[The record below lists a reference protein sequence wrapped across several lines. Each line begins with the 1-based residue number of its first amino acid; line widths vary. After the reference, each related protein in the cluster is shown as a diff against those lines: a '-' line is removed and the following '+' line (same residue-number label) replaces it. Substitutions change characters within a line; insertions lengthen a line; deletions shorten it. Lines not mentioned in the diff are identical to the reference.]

1 MNRRFILFVCLLILP
16 TFSAAQGTHAAFVE
30 LGGPGLEYS
39 LNYEYEVQET
49 FAVRAGFAV
58 PVLLR
63 VFFDYQSL
71 IVTGHYK
78 RGENRGRLD
87 LGGGIALMSFRR
99 FLVWDLD
106 RSITAVTPVLNV
118 GYRHE
123 PVNGEGVQFKIGFT
137 PMFNLY
143 DRSGSFVVPMAGLSL
158 GYMF

>member
-1 MNRRFILFVCLLILP
+1 MNRRIILFICLLILP
-16 TFSAAQGTHAAFVE
+16 ALSAAQDTHAAYVE

-39 LNYEYEVQET
+39 LNYEYEVHEN

-58 PVLLR
+58 PVLMR
-63 VFFDYQSL
+63 IFFDYQSL

-87 LGGGIALMSFRR
+87 LGGGLAVMSFRR
-99 FLVWDLD
+99 FLFWELD
-106 RSITAVTPVLNV
+106 KRITAVTPVLNI
-118 GYRHE
+118 GYRNE
-123 PVNGEGVQFKIGFT
+123 PVSGEGVQFKIGFT